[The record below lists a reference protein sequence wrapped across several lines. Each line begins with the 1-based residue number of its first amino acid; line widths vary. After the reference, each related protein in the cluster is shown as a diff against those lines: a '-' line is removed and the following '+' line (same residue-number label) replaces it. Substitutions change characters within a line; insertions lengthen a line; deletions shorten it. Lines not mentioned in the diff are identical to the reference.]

1 MKRHGNLWD
10 KITELDNI
18 YLAYKKA
25 RKGKSWQNTISRFDD
40 DLDENIFNIRDALI
54 EKTFTTSPYTEKMIY
69 EPKQRIIYKL
79 PFKTRLGSRGSRI
92 PGALALGGAYPAV
105 ISFIQDPVNDCVIAF
120 SFPTKFFESI
130 SCFRL

>member
-1 MKRHGNLWD
+1 MSMVEESED
-10 KITELDNI
+10 I
-18 YLAYKKA
+18 LAAPGFYS
-25 RKGKSWQNTISRFDD
+25 KG
-40 DLDENIFNIRDALI
+40 
-54 EKTFTTSPYTEKMIY
+54 
-69 EPKQRIIYKL
+69 
-79 PFKTRLGSRGSRI
+79 FKTRLGSRGSGI